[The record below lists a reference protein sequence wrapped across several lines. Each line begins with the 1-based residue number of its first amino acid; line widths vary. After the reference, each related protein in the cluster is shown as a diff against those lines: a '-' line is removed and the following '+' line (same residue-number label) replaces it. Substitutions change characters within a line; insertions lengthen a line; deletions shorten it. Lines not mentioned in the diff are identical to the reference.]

1 MLRTSQEYRERLF
14 QMRPNIYIGGE
25 KVSRDDHRLIPG
37 INVLEV
43 TYDLAHNPK
52 WKGIMTV
59 HSPLIGEEI
68 NRFATYH
75 NHPQSPYDLMMKQTM
90 IRLAP
95 QPGVVGGCHPS
106 LAWVPMP

>member
-59 HSPLIGEEI
+59 HSPLIGEETI
-68 NRFATYH
+68 ALLPTTITPNPHTI
-75 NHPQSPYDLMMKQTM
+75 S
-90 IRLAP
+90 
-95 QPGVVGGCHPS
+95 
-106 LAWVPMP
+106 